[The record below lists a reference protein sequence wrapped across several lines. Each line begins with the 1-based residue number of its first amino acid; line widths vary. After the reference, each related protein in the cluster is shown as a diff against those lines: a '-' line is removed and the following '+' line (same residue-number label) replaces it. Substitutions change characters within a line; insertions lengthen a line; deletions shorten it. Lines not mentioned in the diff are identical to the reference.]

1 MNELQLVQVTP
12 PQLFELIN
20 QSLKVQLKK
29 LKQDLTEKLQ
39 ETLLT
44 RPETAEFLKISTSTL
59 SKWTS
64 EGTLSSYG
72 IGGRVYYK
80 RSEIEKALVKLT

>member
-1 MNELQLVQVTP
+1 MDQLQLVTIP
-12 PQLFELIN
+12 TTQLFELIN
-20 QSLKVQLKK
+20 QSLKEQIKK
-29 LKQDLTEKLQ
+29 LKQDLSEKLN

-44 RPETAEFLKISTSTL
+44 RPETAQLLKISTSTL

-64 EGTLSSYG
+64 DGTLTSHG

-80 RSEIEKALVKLT
+80 RSEIDKALIKLT